1 MEELALIIIY
11 SVLGL
16 IYACTFL
23 VAIYLDMYAG
33 DFSRLFRE

>member
-11 SVLGL
+11 SVFGL
-16 IYACTFL
+16 IYACAFL
-23 VAIYLDMYAG
+23 VAIYLEMYTG